1 MVKIRLRRIG
11 AKKQP
16 VYRVVVADSR
26 FPRDGRVIETIGHY
40 NPRTEPATIVINE
53 ERAARWLSVG
63 AQPTQIVTKLMS
75 RAGIDNPR
83 AARRSAASGTEAVQE
98 PAAAAQSEAQGP
110 ANSVPAPAQPVSQA
124 DVPEP
129 SALAQ
134 QEAQD
139 STPAAPPVEP
149 EARDSEAV
157 VPEASIEAQQAA
169 GQVDEL
175 PPATDDSAAESS
187 QA

>member
-53 ERAARWLSVG
+53 ERATRWLSVG

-83 AARRSAASGTEAVQE
+83 DSKRRATSGTDASQE
-98 PAAAAQSEAQGP
+98 PSAVAQAAAQGP
-110 ANSVPAPAQPVSQA
+110 TDSVPAPTQPVAQA

-129 SALAQ
+129 SAVAQ

-139 STPAAPPVEP
+139 ATPVAPPVEP

-157 VPEASIEAQQAA
+157 VPEVSIAAQQAA
-169 GQVDEL
+169 GEVDEL
-175 PPATDDSAAESS
+175 PPAADESASESS